1 MHCWLTLL
9 YLGIPQAEI
18 QAAMLQ
24 LETVEMRLESR
35 KGINNCLLI
44 NDSYN
49 SDLTSLS
56 MALNFLEQ
64 QSTHSKHT
72 LILSDILQSGSQEEE
87 LYQSVNQLIKEKKIQ
102 RFIGIGEE
110 VNTIEKYLPH
120 TIKSQFYTST
130 HQFLDHLNIANFQSE
145 AILLKGARHFQ
156 FERIANRLAERVHQT
171 VLEVNITALLHNLNV
186 FSRHLKPK
194 TKMMVMVKAAAYGS
208 GSVEIARL
216 LEFQNVDYLA
226 VAYADEGVE
235 LRQAGI
241 QLPIMVL
248 NPEEST
254 FDVHFRYELEPEIY
268 SISLLKNLIRYL
280 PEDQIVIIH
289 LKIETGM
296 NRLGFEEE
304 DLPQLLTIL
313 QAEPRLKVQSIFSHL
328 SASEAPEHDGF
339 TQQQIQKFDALY
351 KKITDQIGYHPI
363 KHILNTSG
371 MIRFPESQFDMVR
384 LGVGLYGLDNGKDI
398 QHQLKIVN
406 TLKARISQI
415 KSVKQEET
423 VGYGRKGELQKNSR
437 IATIS
442 IGYADGL
449 PRNVGNGR
457 FNLLI
462 SRQLAP
468 IVGNVCM
475 DMCMVDVTHI
485 SEAKEG
491 DEAIVFGNAPH
502 IDNLARIAGTIPL
515 ELFTR
520 ITQRVKRV
528 YFQE

>member
-1 MHCWLTLL
+1 
-9 YLGIPQAEI
+9 
-18 QAAMLQ
+18 
-24 LETVEMRLESR
+24 
-35 KGINNCLLI
+35 
-44 NDSYN
+44 
-49 SDLTSLS
+49 
-56 MALNFLEQ
+56 
-64 QSTHSKHT
+64 STHSKNT
-72 LILSDILQSGSQEEE
+72 LILSDILQSGSQEKK
-87 LYQSVNQLIKEKKIQ
+87 LYQSVNQLIKEKRIQ

-110 VNTIEKYLPH
+110 VKTIENYLPNTIRSE
-120 TIKSQFYTST
+120 FYAST
-130 HQFLDHLNIANFQSE
+130 PQFLETLDIASFQSE
-145 AILLKGARHFQ
+145 SILLKGARHFQ
-156 FERIANRLAERVHQT
+156 FERIANRLSERVHQT

-186 FSRHLKPK
+186 FSSYLKPE

-241 QLPIMVL
+241 VLPIMVL

-254 FDVHFRYELEPEIY
+254 FDAHFRYDLEPEIY
-268 SISLLKNLIRYL
+268 SISLLKSLIRYL
-280 PEDQIVIIH
+280 PDDQIIPIH

-313 QAEPRLKVQSIFSHL
+313 QTEPRLKVQSIFSHL
-328 SASEAPEHDGF
+328 SASEAPEHDEF
-339 TQQQIQKFDALY
+339 TIRQVQKFDMLY
-351 KKITDQIGYHPI
+351 EKIVEQIGYRPI
-363 KHILNTSG
+363 QHILNTSG
-371 MIRFPESQFDMVR
+371 IIRFPESQFDMVR

-398 QHQLKIVN
+398 QHQLRIVN

-415 KSVKQEET
+415 KLVKAKET
-423 VGYGRKGELQKNSR
+423 VGYGRKGAIRKDSR

-449 PRNVGNGR
+449 PRNVGNGK
-457 FNLLI
+457 FSLLI
-462 SRQLAP
+462 RNQYAP

-475 DMCMVDVTHI
+475 DMCMVDVTHLP
-485 SEAKEG
+485 EAQEG
-491 DEAIVFGNAPH
+491 DEAIIFGNAPH
-502 IDNLARIAGTIPL
+502 IDDLARIAGTIHL